1 MLKAGYSM
9 WMPSRPLTLQQQLL
23 RLRAMS
29 MLAIAVMAM
38 ASFPAV
44 AQLAPSKADGC
55 AVAYSSRGQFAVD
68 VGDIVWHDAARHRDL
83 PVRILFPRIVMGAL
97 IDASKS
103 ASKGESM
110 DDSGPETRYPIIVF
124 SHGLGGSR
132 EGGALWGQ
140 HWASHG
146 YIVIHLQHPGSDE
159 SIWKGKRPNEGM
171 ADLQGAM
178 SLDNSRLRTGDVA
191 FALDEMARLQAAGV
205 APFSSANFSRV
216 GMSGHSFGAQTTLTV
231 AGQRLPLQNA
241 TGATDVRI
249 AAAIAFSPNAR
260 VKTGLDTQ
268 FAGVT
273 MPVLFITGTRDGS
286 ILGDATRYE
295 DRLLPYEKVPPGNKY
310 LLSFLNGDH
319 MVFGGRALGVR
330 RAETA
335 RDRAIQSGVK
345 AVTLA
350 FWNAT
355 LKQEGAAKIWLQ
367 NEFKSMLV
375 DGDTFAHK

>member
-1 MLKAGYSM
+1 MR
-9 WMPSRPLTLQQQLL
+9 MPASLLTLQQHLPRLL
-23 RLRAMS
+23 AMS

-38 ASFPAV
+38 ASLPAV
-44 AQLAPSKADGC
+44 AQLAPGKADGR
-55 AVAYSSRGQFAVD
+55 AAAYSAKGIFAVEL
-68 VGDIVWHDAARHRDL
+68 GDAIWRDATRNRDL
-83 PVRILFPRIVMGAL
+83 PVRILFPRSGTGSST
-97 IDASKS
+97 DASINTS
-103 ASKGESM
+103 AA
-110 DDSGPETRYPIIVF
+110 DARYPIIIF

-159 SIWKGKRPNEGM
+159 SIWKGKRPNQGM

-178 SLDNSRLRTGDVA
+178 SLDNSRLRIGDVA

-205 APFSSANFSRV
+205 APFSYANLARV
-216 GMSGHSFGAQTTLTV
+216 GMSGHSFGAQTTLAV

-273 MPVLFITGTRDGS
+273 MPVLSITGTRDGS

-295 DRLLPYEKVPPGNKY
+295 DRLLPYNNMPPGGKY
-310 LLSFLNGDH
+310 LLSFRDGDH
-319 MVFGGRALGVR
+319 MVFGGHALGAR

-335 RDRAIQSGVK
+335 RDRDIQTSVK
-345 AVTLA
+345 AATLA

-355 LKQEGAAKIWLQ
+355 LKQDGAEKNWLQ
-367 NEFKSMLV
+367 QEFKSMLV